1 VLSAKTRSVI
11 RLDSKV
17 IKKYIRAGKIARKA
31 LEEAKKVCEEGTSYL
46 EVANKAENVIYDN
59 GAKPAFPTNISVNS
73 VGAHY
78 TPSENDKNVLK
89 KGDLVKIDIGCHV
102 DGYIADNAQTV
113 EIGTK
118 RHRSLI
124 KASEE
129 ALDIAI
135 KSIRPGIR
143 TRDIGKNIERII
155 QDRGFNPISNLTGH
169 EVKRYVLHTGT
180 SIPNVPK
187 GWKKIKKG
195 MVLAVEP
202 FATDGRG
209 RVKEGDP
216 GGIYRIKK
224 KRNIEGEDLHFHE
237 WIKENFDELPFAGRW
252 CKEYSDD
259 YEDLL
264 NRLKRFGTLMNYPVL
279 VEKKKGLIS
288 QREHTVIVTSK
299 GCRVTTKL

>member
-1 VLSAKTRSVI
+1 M
-11 RLDSKV
+11 DSKV
-17 IKKYIRAGKIARKA
+17 IKKYIRAGKIAKKA
-31 LEEAKKVCEEGTSYL
+31 LQEAKKACGVGVSYL
-46 EVANKAENVIYDN
+46 DLAERAEDVIYEH

-78 TPSENDKNVLK
+78 TPVEDDENVFE

-102 DGYIADNAQTV
+102 DGYIADNAETV
-113 EIGTK
+113 EIESN
-118 RHRSLI
+118 RHTSLI

-129 ALDIAI
+129 ALEIAI
-135 KSIRPGIR
+135 KTIRPGVR
-143 TRDIGKNIERII
+143 TRDIGKNIENVI

-169 EVKRYVLHTGT
+169 ELKQYVLHSGT

-209 RVKEGDP
+209 RVKEEYAGD
-216 GGIYRIKK
+216 IYRLKK
-224 KRNIEGEDLHFHE
+224 KRNLEGKDLDFYE
-237 WIKENFDELPFAGRW
+237 WIDENFDKLPFAGRW
-252 CKEYSDD
+252 CKKYGKNYRESL
-259 YEDLL
+259 E
-264 NRLKRFGTLMNYPVL
+264 RLRRFGSVMNYPVL

-288 QREHTVIVTSK
+288 QKEHTVIVTSK
-299 GCRVTTKL
+299 GCKVTTKI

>member
-1 VLSAKTRSVI
+1 MI
-11 RLDSKV
+11 RLDSET

-31 LEEAKKVCEEGTSYL
+31 LEEAKESCEEGVSYL
-46 EVANKAENVIYDN
+46 KVAEEAERVIRSQ

-78 TPSENDKNVLK
+78 TPIEKDENKFQN
-89 KGDLVKIDIGCHV
+89 GDVVKIDVGCHV
-102 DGYIADNAQTV
+102 DGFIADNALTL

-129 ALDIAI
+129 ALNIAI
-135 KSIRPGIR
+135 KTIRPGVR
-143 TRDIGKNIERII
+143 TRDIGKNIERVI

-169 EVKRYVLHTGT
+169 ELKQYILHTGT

-202 FATDGRG
+202 FATDGKG
-209 RVKEGDP
+209 RVEDSEPGD
-216 GGIYRIKK
+216 IYRLKK
-224 KRNIEGEDLHFHE
+224 KRTITGEDLEFYD
-237 WIKENFDELPFAGRW
+237 WIDENFDKLPFAGRW
-252 CKEYSDD
+252 CKGYGKG
-259 YEDLL
+259 YKGLL
-264 NRLKRFGTLMNYPVL
+264 NRLKRFGTVMNYPVL
-279 VEKKKGLIS
+279 VEKKNGIIS

-299 GCRVTTKL
+299 GCKITTKI